1 MKKTAHWFKHSAIG
15 TAFAAIGLL
24 TALSPALAQAQDYPK
39 RPIRIITPYDPGSVV
54 DATTR
59 IVAEGLS
66 QKLGQPVIVE
76 NKSGGMGII
85 AMTALLN
92 APADGYVLLTD
103 TPASAINPTLYKSRY
118 NPKTDIV
125 PIAQLM
131 KLPFVIGVSPAL
143 KVKTAA
149 ELVAMAKKAPG
160 EINVAVAGTSTGLV
174 GELFSLQTGAKFQS
188 VPYKGAGAATMSV
201 MKDEAQVI
209 FLDSAN
215 LTTYINSGKLNGL
228 LITGNERSPL
238 LKDVPTAK
246 EAGYASF
253 DVSTWFGVFARTGL
267 AQDVQN
273 RLNTAVREVMVSP
286 KVQEYLKSRGATA
299 SNMTQPE
306 FATFFHKEV
315 DTWADVIKKA
325 DIKAN

>member
-1 MKKTAHWFKHSAIG
+1 MKKTAFRFNRRTISA
-15 TAFAAIGLL
+15 TFAVLG
-24 TALSPALAQAQDYPK
+24 ALSVLASGPTHAQDYPK
-39 RPIRIITPYDPGSVV
+39 RSIRIVTPYDPGSMV

-59 IVAEGLS
+59 VVAEGLS

-76 NKSGGMGII
+76 NKTGGMGII
-85 AMTALLN
+85 AMNALLN

-149 ELVAMAKKAPG
+149 ELVSLAKKEPG
-160 EINVAVAGTSTGLV
+160 TINVAVAGTSTGLV
-174 GELFSLQTGAKFQS
+174 GELFNLQTGTKFQS
-188 VPYKGAGAATMSV
+188 VPYKGAGAATMAV
-201 MKDEAQVI
+201 LKDEAQVI

-215 LTTYINSGKLNGL
+215 LTPHINSGKLNGV
-228 LITGNERSPL
+228 LITGNERSPV

-246 EAGYASF
+246 EAGYANF
-253 DVSTWFGVFARTGL
+253 DVSTWFGVFARAGL
-267 AQDVQN
+267 PPDVQQK
-273 RLNTAVREVMVSP
+273 LNAAIREVMASP
-286 KVQEYLKSRGATA
+286 KAQEYLKARGATA

-306 FATFFHKEV
+306 FSTFFHKEV
-315 DTWADVIKKA
+315 DVWADVIKKA
-325 DIKAN
+325 DIKPN

>member
-1 MKKTAHWFKHSAIG
+1 MKKTAHYFKNFTFGA
-15 TAFAAIGLL
+15 TFAAITVLA
-24 TALSPALAQAQDYPK
+24 TVANAPAQAQDYPK
-39 RPIRIITPYDPGSVV
+39 RTIRIVTPYDAGSMV

-66 QKLGQPVIVE
+66 NKLGQPVVVE

-85 AMTALLN
+85 AMNALLN

-103 TPASAINPTLYKSRY
+103 TPASAINPTLYKARY
-118 NPKTDIV
+118 NPKTDIT

-131 KLPFVIGVSPAL
+131 KLPFVIGVSPGL

-149 ELVAMAKKAPG
+149 ELVTMAKNAPG
-160 EINVAVAGTSTGLV
+160 SINIAVAGTSTGLV
-174 GELFSLQTGAKFQS
+174 GELFSLQTGTKFQN
-188 VPYKGAGAATMSV
+188 VPYKGAGAATMAIL
-201 MKDEAQVI
+201 KNEAQVI

-215 LTTYINSGKLNGL
+215 LTEHINSGRINAL
-228 LITGNERSPL
+228 LITGNERSSV

-253 DVSTWFGVFARTGL
+253 DVSTWFGVFARAGL
-267 AQDVQN
+267 PQDVQN
-273 RLNTAVREVMVSP
+273 KLNAAIREVMVSP
-286 KVQEYLKSRGATA
+286 KVQEFLKTRGATA
-299 SNMTQPE
+299 SNLSQPE
-306 FATFFHKEV
+306 FSKFFNQEV

-325 DIKAN
+325 DIKPN

>member
-1 MKKTAHWFKHSAIG
+1 MKKTAHWLKNSAIG
-15 TAFAAIGLL
+15 ATFAAIGVM
-24 TALSPALAQAQDYPK
+24 TVMAAALAQAQDYPK
-39 RPIRIITPYDPGSVV
+39 RPIRIITPYDPGSMV

-59 IVAEGLS
+59 VVAEGLS

-76 NKSGGMGII
+76 NKTGGMGII

-174 GELFSLQTGAKFQS
+174 VELFSLQTGTKFQS
-188 VPYKGAGAATMSV
+188 VPYKGAGAATMAIL
-201 MKDEAQVI
+201 KDEAKVI

-215 LTTYINSGKLNGL
+215 LTPYVNSGKLNGL
-228 LITGNERSPL
+228 LITSNERSPV

-253 DVSTWFGVFARTGL
+253 DVSTWFGVFARAGL
-267 AQDVQN
+267 PQDVQN
-273 RLNTAVREVMVSP
+273 KLNVAIREVMASP
-286 KVQEYLKSRGATA
+286 KVQEYLKARGATA
-299 SNMTQPE
+299 SNMSQPE
-306 FATFFHKEV
+306 FSTFFNKEV